1 MISIWHLLW
10 IVPLSIAV
18 GWVTML
24 VMLIIDAWKH
34 NWDETDTDKQYP
46 IDRGAIVPL
55 DFFIKIY
62 YNIYRK

>member
-34 NWDETDTDKQYP
+34 NWNETDIDK
-46 IDRGAIVPL
+46 
-55 DFFIKIY
+55 
-62 YNIYRK
+62 